1 MILNGEEK
9 ELTESEIEFRQGVVD
24 MFLNDEATLKH
35 NNYLQ
40 KRKNNVKKEL
50 LECEGFYYVYK
61 NWKLLS
67 EKANKAKI
75 QNYNRNQT

>member
-35 NNYLQ
+35 NNYL
-40 KRKNNVKKEL
+40 
-50 LECEGFYYVYK
+50 
-61 NWKLLS
+61 
-67 EKANKAKI
+67 
-75 QNYNRNQT
+75 